1 MIRRSF
7 ACAIVRK
14 IHADMFLGA
23 PKDEDNANERRLEM
37 ELYLIDVLEMKM
49 MVTCVITLLTP
60 SNHSLIP

>member
-1 MIRRSF
+1 
-7 ACAIVRK
+7 
-14 IHADMFLGA
+14 MFLGA